1 MGATDSKIAFRK
13 GIFRLSQERNLAA
26 IDDYWAS
33 LWTVPDSADDIFS
46 LFTTQDMRRI
56 RDQAPE
62 NFSTLIHK
70 IFDHLV
76 QLKDSPILAHPAATA
91 SEAAPITSQAIQA
104 TTKQLLNCVRLLTRL
119 IPFVY
124 EAPSATDGATTAS
137 TNTLLWSSTDESAKP
152 FGERLL
158 AQILDLLF
166 LAGFTVPHPGGDATA
181 RVNYCIWESGIGQ
194 TQTISTSKDLIFHRL
209 EVVRLLLSLLS
220 QPMYT
225 PAHTILTTRHPAV
238 ERIAYFSDKKVV
250 LTLLC
255 SLLNTAMKYKSSGW
269 GIPYKMKPTH
279 DPHDLLAMHCLQILL
294 VLLKCPEQRTPGSSQ
309 GTLAG
314 MTDIKSPLPTEPG
327 SPTSPTPQEP
337 LAPTARSSVDPPTEQ
352 LEKSQPASLP
362 TSPHSHPQK
371 SDPAS
376 ARMGSKNLFCG
387 CVARLHRPGD
397 FAFLA
402 SNISRILTAVMR
414 TRASYFKLGT
424 HPHHTVSQEI
434 TMFLWSLL
442 QINSKFRAFLIESEE
457 FLPLITAIAFFA
469 WDGKQDLLAVGQVRM
484 TTFLLHLFSAEP
496 RFSERLNAPFDQ
508 SVLPSAMRIPNHQ
521 VTYADWVIYL
531 CYTLITTTKKLHVAL
546 YPTLLIILSN
556 MAPHLKH
563 LSSFASEKVM
573 RLCAIFAAPT
583 MLLANDHHYRL
594 LVYALETV
602 DSILHYQLQDNK
614 HFLYALIRA
623 NATFEQLRDLDFDKA
638 LAQQQAA
645 QQSRETAATNLSD
658 KALGKRPE
666 SSSNPSAMVT
676 AGDGAASTPSGPG
689 GDVGEFQPTRA
700 WFNAWYDKL
709 PLSPLLQV
717 LNATVPFVDEHLAAN
732 ALQSDTQM
740 LAFLRSTEFQ
750 ERLPTLNATQTPIVI
765 RHMRWSR
772 PLSAWYVGLL
782 WSQIYVSGLS
792 PLGLWNGTAIQL
804 FQVKSL

>member
-1 MGATDSKIAFRK
+1 MGTTDSKIAFRK
-13 GIFRLSQERNLAA
+13 GIFRLSQERNLAS
-26 IDDYWAS
+26 IDEYWTS

-62 NFSTLIHK
+62 NFTTLLHK
-70 IFDHLV
+70 VFDHMV
-76 QLKDSPILAHPAATA
+76 QLKESPVLAHPAATA
-91 SEAAPITSQAIQA
+91 SEAAPITPQAVQA
-104 TTKQLLNCVRLLTRL
+104 TTKQLLNCIRLLTRL
-119 IPFVY
+119 IPFIY
-124 EAPSATDGATTAS
+124 EAPSTPDGATNVA
-137 TNTLLWSSTDESAKP
+137 TNPLLWSSPNESVKL
-152 FGERLL
+152 FGDRLL

-166 LAGFTVPHPGGDATA
+166 LAGFTVPHPEGDTTA
-181 RVNYCIWESGIGQ
+181 RINYCIWESGIGQ
-194 TQTISTSKDLIFHRL
+194 TQTVSTTKDLIFHRL

-220 QPMYT
+220 EPMYT
-225 PAHTILTTRHPAV
+225 PAHSILATRHPAV
-238 ERIAYFSDKKVV
+238 EHIAYYSDKKVV

-279 DPHDLLAMHCLQILL
+279 DPHDLLAVHSLQILL
-294 VLLKCPEQRTPGSSQ
+294 VLLKCPENRTPGSAQ
-309 GTLAG
+309 GTLASV
-314 MTDIKSPLPTEPG
+314 TDAKSPLPSEPG

-337 LAPTARSSVDPPTEQ
+337 LARTARSLVDTPTEQ
-352 LEKSQPASLP
+352 SEKSLPGTMP
-362 TSPHSHPQK
+362 TSPHSHSRK
-371 SDPAS
+371 LNTAG
-376 ARMGSKNLFCG
+376 AGVGLKNMFCG
-387 CVARLHRPGD
+387 CIARLHRPGD

-402 SNISRILTAVMR
+402 SNISRILAAVMR

-424 HPHHTVSQEI
+424 RPHHTVCQEV

-442 QINSKFRAFLIESEE
+442 QTNLRFGAFLIESEE
-457 FLPLITAIAFFA
+457 FLPLVTAIAFFA
-469 WDGKQDLLAVGQVRM
+469 WDGKQDPLAVGQVRM
-484 TTFLLHLFSAEP
+484 STFLLHLFSAEP
-496 RFSERLNAPFDQ
+496 RFSERLNASFDQ
-508 SVLPSAMRIPNHQ
+508 SVLPTAMRIPNQQ
-521 VTYADWVIYL
+521 VTYADWIIYL

-563 LSSFASEKVM
+563 LSSLASEKVM
-573 RLCAIFAAPT
+573 RLCAIFAAPS

-594 LVYALETV
+594 LAYALETV
-602 DSILHYQLQDNK
+602 DYVIHYQLQDNK

-623 NATFEQLRDLDFDKA
+623 NATFEQLRDLDFDQA

-645 QQSRETAATNLSD
+645 RQSRDNAVTNLSD
-658 KALGKRPE
+658 KAQGKRPE
-666 SSSNPSAMVT
+666 SSPNPSATPT
-676 AGDGAASTPSGPG
+676 AGEEAATVPPGSSGEA
-689 GDVGEFQPTRA
+689 GEFQPTRA
-700 WFNAWYDKL
+700 WFKSWYNKL

-717 LNATVPFVDEHLAAN
+717 LTATVPFVDEYLEVN

-750 ERLPTLNATQTPIVI
+750 ERLPALDNTQTPIVI
-765 RHMRWSR
+765 RHMRWSK

-804 FQVKSL
+804 FQVKSQ